1 MLRRMEVRRRMFEM
15 EGVKMREHG
24 KRRKRKENRECRG
37 KWKWMG
43 WVKVRERKREEKD
56 GKRKHEEGMLAG
68 ERWNGEADLTGKGE
82 KRCK

>member
-1 MLRRMEVRRRMFEM
+1 MMKVRRRMFEM

-43 WVKVRERKREEKD
+43 WVKVS
-56 GKRKHEEGMLAG
+56 
-68 ERWNGEADLTGKGE
+68 
-82 KRCK
+82 